1 MREILEMLTKGEV
14 SVAEAE
20 KLLRVLAMQ
29 EIEDLAK
36 LDQGRELRKGI
47 PEIVLAEGKT
57 PEDVR
62 DIALTGVA
70 KMGRIIISRTTKDQV
85 EAVKQAITPGLS
97 LESDKRMRT
106 IVIRRNGFTI
116 KKTGGKIG
124 ILTAGTSDIPIAE
137 EAKIVAQE
145 MGCEVITAYD
155 VGVAGIHR
163 VFSPLRE
170 MIQNNVDMMVV
181 VAGREGA
188 LATVVAGL
196 VNIPIIGV
204 PTSFSWGLGEK
215 GLSSLTSMLQAC
227 PLGLT
232 VVNIDG
238 GIAAGAAA
246 ALIANRV
253 AMARKTSSQ
262 DSKKRR

>member
-1 MREILEMLTKGEV
+1 
-14 SVAEAE
+14 
-20 KLLRVLAMQ
+20 
-29 EIEDLAK
+29 
-36 LDQGRELRKGI
+36 
-47 PEIVLAEGKT
+47 
-57 PEDVR
+57 
-62 DIALTGVA
+62 
-70 KMGRIIISRTTKDQV
+70 
-85 EAVKQAITPGLS
+85 
-97 LESDKRMRT
+97 
-106 IVIRRNGFTI
+106 
-116 KKTGGKIG
+116 
-124 ILTAGTSDIPIAE
+124 
-137 EAKIVAQE
+137 

>member
-1 MREILEMLTKGEV
+1 MREVLEMLAKGEI
-14 SVAEAE
+14 SVEEAE
-20 KLLRVLAMQ
+20 KLLRVLAIQ
-29 EIEDLAK
+29 EIEDIAK

-57 PEDVR
+57 PEEVR
-62 DIALTGVA
+62 DIALTGVT

-85 EAVKQAITPGLS
+85 EAVRQAITPGLS

-106 IVIRRNGFTI
+106 IVIRKNGFTI

-145 MGCEVITAYD
+145 MGCEVMTAYD

-163 VFSPLRE
+163 VFNPLRE
-170 MIQNNVDMMVV
+170 MIQNNVDVMVV
-181 VAGREGA
+181 ADGREGA

-196 VNIPIIGV
+196 VDIPIVGV

-238 GIAAGAAA
+238 GVAAGAAA

-253 AMARKTSSQ
+253 ARARKTSGL
-262 DSKKRR
+262 

>member
-1 MREILEMLTKGEV
+1 MRIMRNVLEKLAKGEI

-20 KLLRVLAMQ
+20 KLIRVTAMQ
-29 EIEDLAK
+29 EIEH
-36 LDQGRELRKGI
+36 LDMIDSGRELRKGI
-47 PEIVLAEGKT
+47 PEIILADGKS

-62 DIALTGVA
+62 DITLKAVA
-70 KMGRIIISRTTKDQV
+70 QAERVIVSRANTSDV
-85 EAVKQAITPGLS
+85 EAIRKAAPPEVS
-97 LESDKRMRT
+97 LEGDARMRT
-106 IVIRRNGFTI
+106 LVLRKNGFKI
-116 KKTGGKIG
+116 KKTGGVIG

-137 EAKIVAQE
+137 EARIVAEE

-163 VFSPLRE
+163 VFEPLKR
-170 MIQNNVDMMVV
+170 MIEKQVDVIIV

-196 VNIPIIGV
+196 VDIPIIGV

-215 GLSSLTSMLQAC
+215 GLSALTSMLQAC

-238 GIAAGAAA
+238 GVAAGAAA
-246 ALIANRV
+246 ALISNRV
-253 AMARKTSSQ
+253 AVAATGAV
-262 DSKKRR
+262 

>member
-1 MREILEMLTKGEV
+1 MREVLEMLAKGEI
-14 SVAEAE
+14 SVEEAE

-29 EIEDLAK
+29 EIEGLAM

-47 PEIVLAEGKT
+47 PEIVLAEGKA

-62 DIALTGVA
+62 DIALAGVTQ
-70 KMGRIIISRTTKDQV
+70 MGRIIISRTTKDQV
-85 EAVKQAITPGLS
+85 EAIRQAITPELS
-97 LESDKRMRT
+97 LESDKRLRT
-106 IVIRRNGFTI
+106 IVIRKKGFTV

-137 EAKIVAQE
+137 EAKIIAKE
-145 MGCEVITAYD
+145 MGCEVMTAYD
-155 VGVAGIHR
+155 IGVAGIHR

-170 MIQNNVDMMVV
+170 MIKNNVDVMVV

-196 VNIPIIGV
+196 VNIPIVGV

-215 GLSSLTSMLQAC
+215 GLSALTSMLQAC

-253 AMARKTSSQ
+253 AMARKTSKS
-262 DSKKRR
+262 

>member
-1 MREILEMLTKGEV
+1 MREVLESLAKGEV
-14 SVAEAE
+14 SVEEAE
-20 KLLRVLAMQ
+20 KLLRVLVLQ
-29 EIEDLAK
+29 KIEGLAK
-36 LDQGRELRKGI
+36 LDQSRELRKGI

-62 DIALTGVA
+62 DIALAGVT
-70 KMGRIIISRTTKDQV
+70 KMGRIIISRTTKEQV
-85 EAVKQAITPGLS
+85 EAIKQAITPELS
-97 LESDKRMRT
+97 LEGDKRMRT
-106 IVIRRNGFTI
+106 IVIRKKGSTI
-116 KKTGGKIG
+116 KKTDGRIG

-145 MGCEVITAYD
+145 MGCEVMTAYD

-170 MIQNNVDMMVV
+170 MIRKDVDVIVV

-196 VNIPIIGV
+196 INIPIIGV

-238 GIAAGAAA
+238 GVAGGAAA

-253 AMARKTSSQ
+253 ARVRKTS
-262 DSKKRR
+262 KP

>member
-1 MREILEMLTKGEV
+1 MREVLEKLARGEI

-20 KLLRVLAMQ
+20 RRLRILAVQ
-29 EIEDLAK
+29 EIGNIAK
-36 LDQGRELRKGI
+36 LDLGREIRRGL

-62 DIALTGVA
+62 DIALASVAQTGRV
-70 KMGRIIISRTTKDQV
+70 IISRAAGDHYQ
-85 EAVKQAITPGLS
+85 AVKQAITSGLS
-97 LESDKRMRT
+97 LESDSTRRT
-106 IVIRRNGFTI
+106 MVVRQSGYRVEP
-116 KKTGGKIG
+116 TGGRIG
-124 ILTAGTSDIPIAE
+124 VLTAGTADIPVAE
-137 EAKIVAQE
+137 EARIVARE
-145 MGCEVITAYD
+145 MGCEVTAAYD

-163 VFSPLRE
+163 VFGPLQQ
-170 MIQNNVDMMVV
+170 MIESDIDVLLV

-196 VNIPIIGV
+196 VDIPVIGV
-204 PTSFSWGLGEK
+204 PTSQSWGLGEK
-215 GLSSLTSMLQAC
+215 GLSALTAMLQAC

-246 ALIANRV
+246 ALIANR
-253 AMARKTSSQ
+253 MAKTRKIAGA
-262 DSKKRR
+262 